1 MDIKS
6 ELENLV
12 PKVKKL
18 FSLIYLM
25 VDSVFHNWRTA
36 AQIWQA
42 SLVGIR

>member
-18 FSLIYLM
+18 LVYLM
-25 VDSVFHNWRTA
+25 VDSVFQNWRTA